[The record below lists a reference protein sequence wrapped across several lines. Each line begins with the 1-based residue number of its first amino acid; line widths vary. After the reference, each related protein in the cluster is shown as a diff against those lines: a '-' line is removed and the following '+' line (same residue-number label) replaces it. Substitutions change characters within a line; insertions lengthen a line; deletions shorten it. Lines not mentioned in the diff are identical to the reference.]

1 MIKWDLGLKWLSLL
15 GVACN
20 SWQEMFKRKKENTT
34 FNFNTNQSI
43 KHKLM
48 NYWIKALNLTITIN

>member
-48 NYWIKALNLTITIN
+48 NYSTSKL